1 VSRATEP
8 FLRSADVRPGTHVN
22 AVGAIT
28 PERRELAPDVLE
40 RCTLIAADSV
50 PAAVRLAR
58 ELQDVA
64 PDRIVPLSAV
74 VAGTVGRPV
83 DADLT
88 LFKAMGI
95 GLADLA
101 LGDEVLR
108 RALSAGRGRPFPQ
121 PERLDPRLTPHRL
134 TGLERSAPHLHA
146 LDHTGSPRG

>member
-1 VSRATEP
+1 M
-8 FLRSADVRPGTHVN
+8 LVRCG
-22 AVGAIT
+22 
-28 PERRELAPDVLE
+28 
-40 RCTLIAADSV
+40 LIAADSV
-50 PAAVRLAR
+50 PAAVRLAA

-108 RALSAGRGRPFPQ
+108 RAVAHGRGRPFSH
-121 PERLDPRLTPHRL
+121 PERLEPRLTPLDL
-134 TGLERSAPHLHA
+134 TGLEPSV
-146 LDHTGSPRG
+146 LDLAASYQTGAPRG